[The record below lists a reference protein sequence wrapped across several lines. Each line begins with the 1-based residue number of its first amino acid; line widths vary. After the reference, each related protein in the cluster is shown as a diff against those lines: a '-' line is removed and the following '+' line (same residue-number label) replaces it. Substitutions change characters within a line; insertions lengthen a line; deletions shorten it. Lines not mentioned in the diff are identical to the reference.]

1 MFCRQVMSLPSASRT
16 GSQPSATSCAGSRR
30 SKNPAVRIVA
40 GLALEKVTGQGYREY
55 VVEHV
60 FGPATMRTAGFFD
73 RRDPAHDVAEGWDP
87 VRDADG
93 RLITWRQN
101 IFSYPPIGSPD
112 GGAQVAAVRGADRR
126 VAEDVLPP
134 GD

>member
-60 FGPATMRTAGFFD
+60 FGPASRYPTLQYRQPSPGAKLGALCTNC
-73 RRDPAHDVAEGWDP
+73 
-87 VRDADG
+87 G
-93 RLITWRQN
+93 RKSTV
-101 IFSYPPIGSPD
+101 S
-112 GGAQVAAVRGADRR
+112 VT
-126 VAEDVLPP
+126 E
-134 GD
+134 